1 MFLRNVPSLTI
12 NPIAHPTKTVDRSF
26 RLWKIRS
33 HGSSKI
39 AIATSPRRSRWRRWL
54 AYSGRCQRVSGRFSS
69 RVAFFAVE
77 EKERRRRRKRREKK
91 ERESEREDERQ
102 ERREAE
108 NGRPANGWGVMS
120 HRPVILKL
128 PFNIP
133 AASVVTR
140 KEVRGH
146 TSDFVEATTCLC
158 SALRCTTPK
167 SLVDEAR

>member
-1 MFLRNVPSLTI
+1 MIAASVHGRSALTARLKSLLPRHRAGPDGDADWHI
-12 NPIAHPTKTVDRSF
+12 LADVN
-26 RLWKIRS
+26 
-33 HGSSKI
+33 GSQKD
-39 AIATSPRRSRWRRWL
+39 
-54 AYSGRCQRVSGRFSS
+54 SS
-69 RVAFFAVE
+69 RVLFFAVG
-77 EKERRRRRKRREKK
+77 EKERQKRRKRKEKK
-91 ERESEREDERQ
+91 KRERESTRERKGE

-108 NGRPANGWGVMS
+108 NGRPANDWGVMS

-167 SLVDEAR
+167 SLVDKVR

>member
-1 MFLRNVPSLTI
+1 LPRHRAGPDGDADWHILADVNGSREDSPLELPSS
-12 NPIAHPTKTVDRSF
+12 P
-26 RLWKIRS
+26 WKRKN
-33 HGSSKI
+33 GGGDGK
-39 AIATSPRRSRWRRWL
+39 
-54 AYSGRCQRVSGRFSS
+54 G
-69 RVAFFAVE
+69 
-77 EKERRRRRKRREKK
+77 EKKK

>member
-1 MFLRNVPSLTI
+1 MATLTGIFWPMSTGLGKILLSSCLLR
-12 NPIAHPTKTVDRSF
+12 R
-26 RLWKIRS
+26 
-33 HGSSKI
+33 
-39 AIATSPRRSRWRRWL
+39 
-54 AYSGRCQRVSGRFSS
+54 GRERT
-69 RVAFFAVE
+69 AE
-77 EKERRRRRKRREKK
+77 ETEKERKK
-91 ERESEREDERQ
+91 KGAREDERQ

-108 NGRPANGWGVMS
+108 NGRPANGSGVMS

>member
-1 MFLRNVPSLTI
+1 MVAASVCGRSALTARLKSLLPRHRTGLDGDADWHILADVNGSREDSPLELPS
-12 NPIAHPTKTVDRSF
+12 SS
-26 RLWKIRS
+26 WKRKN
-33 HGSSKI
+33 GGGDGK
-39 AIATSPRRSRWRRWL
+39 
-54 AYSGRCQRVSGRFSS
+54 G
-69 RVAFFAVE
+69 E
-77 EKERRRRRKRREKK
+77 EKKKK
-91 ERESEREDERQ
+91 EKAREDER
-102 ERREAE
+102 EAE
-108 NGRPANGWGVMS
+108 NDRPANGWGVMS

-167 SLVDEAR
+167 SLVDEVR

>member
-1 MFLRNVPSLTI
+1 MFLRNVLSLTV
-12 NPIAHPTKTVDRSF
+12 NPIAYPTKTVDRSF
-26 RLWKIRS
+26 RSWKLCS

-39 AIATSPRRSRWRRWL
+39 AIAASLCRSRRRRWL

-69 RVAFFAVE
+69 RVPFAME
-77 EKERRRRRKRREKK
+77 EKERRRRWKRREKK
-91 ERESEREDERQ
+91 KGESERK

-167 SLVDEAR
+167 SLVDEVR